1 MDVEDI
7 NTCYPGKIISFD
19 GETQTCTCQIQVED
33 YYSGIEYSYLKQEA
47 PVLVDVPVY
56 VPQAGGWMLTFP
68 VKEGDDC
75 LVLYAQKGYDHWLYS
90 GASET
95 GLVDGLPPA
104 EHYRE
109 FSLRDAICI
118 VGLRPIPRAIPNYN
132 TEDAELRNEGLTH
145 RITMKANGDIEL
157 HTDTDIH
164 VTAQNVNVKATT
176 ANVEAPAV
184 NVKTDKLDVTSPLS
198 SFSGNVTVGG
208 NLTVAGGISMGGAR
222 KGSTCTLN
230 GSLVMNGDSTFN
242 GGATFSKDVTAEGKS
257 VSKHTH
263 IDAEGRP
270 TQPPS

>member
-75 LVLYAQKGYDHWLYS
+75 LVLYAQKGYDHW
-90 GASET
+90 
-95 GLVDGLPPA
+95 
-104 EHYRE
+104 
-109 FSLRDAICI
+109 
-118 VGLRPIPRAIPNYN
+118 
-132 TEDAELRNEGLTH
+132 
-145 RITMKANGDIEL
+145 
-157 HTDTDIH
+157 
-164 VTAQNVNVKATT
+164 
-176 ANVEAPAV
+176 
-184 NVKTDKLDVTSPLS
+184 S